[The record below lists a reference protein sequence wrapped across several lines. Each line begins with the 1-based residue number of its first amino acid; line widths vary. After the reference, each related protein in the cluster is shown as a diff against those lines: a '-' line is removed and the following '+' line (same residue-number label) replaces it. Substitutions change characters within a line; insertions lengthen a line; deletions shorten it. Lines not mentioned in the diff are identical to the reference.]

1 MSFSF
6 PVGAPAFFWEFLS
19 SPASCKIGSMAT
31 YVISDIHGALD
42 EFVRMLDKID
52 FHCDGSDELYLL
64 GDYCDWGAHPIE
76 TLQYVKEMD
85 DDYPFVHPLIG
96 NHEWMFLET
105 LDAEKRGAR
114 GMDEVEN
121 NWFFNNRGLTTYT
134 EYLKLSEEERREIE
148 EWMRALPYSLRAEV
162 NGTSYLMSHA
172 YPYFEDVKTSAEEDA
187 RRKVD
192 AVWRRLMIREDPF
205 GSYEGGRHY
214 DCFICGHTITEFY
227 FYKLRFEH
235 NWPVR
240 KPDPSVRNR
249 IFFGEKFIDI
259 DCGAKCLSC
268 REDPSPSLRRGALR
282 GQLGCLRLDDRYEFY
297 VHPVKHRIPGTRE
310 DMSRK
315 QPTLTWPRFD
325 IEPKVT
331 LPGIRP
337 SEMGIPDIDFDA
349 LKKPEMKM
357 PEIHFH
363 QMSFEDL
370 KDTLTGRKPGNGGN
384 MESHSG
390 SAAGRSSEES
400 RTSLNP
406 DTAAERTPDENGG
419 GYEEGPAGGA
429 SGQNG
434 QETGRE
440 N

>member
-1 MSFSF
+1 
-6 PVGAPAFFWEFLS
+6 
-19 SPASCKIGSMAT
+19 MAT

-52 FHCDGSDELYLL
+52 FHFDGSDELYLL

-227 FYKLRFEH
+227 FYKLRFERG
-235 NWPVR
+235 WPVR

-249 IFFGEKFIDI
+249 IFRGEQFIDI
-259 DCGAKCLSC
+259 DCGAKCMSC
-268 REDPSPSLRRGALR
+268 AEDPSAALRRGAGR
-282 GQLGCLRLDDRYEFY
+282 AQLACLRLDDMHEFY
-297 VHPVKHRIPGTRE
+297 QHPVKHRIPQF
-310 DMSRK
+310 DL
-315 QPTLTWPRFD
+315 QDPTKPFARLAEL
-325 IEPKVT
+325 EPKMT

-337 SEMGIPDIDFDA
+337 SEMV
-349 LKKPEMKM
+349 L
-357 PEIHFH
+357 PEIDLSDLKFPEAHLPKVKFH
-363 QMSFEDL
+363 QMTLDDL
-370 KDTLTGRKPGNGGN
+370 RAMVGLRPADA
-384 MESHSG
+384 ESCG
-390 SAAGRSSEES
+390 EG
-400 RTSLNP
+400 
-406 DTAAERTPDENGG
+406 DDET
-419 GYEEGPAGGA
+419 EQPETRADE
-429 SGQNG
+429 
-434 QETGRE
+434 QE
-440 N
+440 